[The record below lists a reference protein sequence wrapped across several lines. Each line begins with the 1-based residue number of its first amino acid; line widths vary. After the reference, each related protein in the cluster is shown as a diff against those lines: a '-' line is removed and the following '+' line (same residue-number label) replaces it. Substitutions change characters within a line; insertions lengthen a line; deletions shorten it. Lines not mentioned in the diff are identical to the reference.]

1 MKTIDDSHRYCM
13 MQYGKNHFKTIAL
26 VGKYNS
32 REIAESLAKL
42 ARALSERG
50 IDVMVE
56 AQTAHVSGICL
67 DQTGWQTGDFDAIG
81 NKADLAM
88 VLGGDGTMLR
98 AARQLARYQVPLV
111 GINQGRLGFMTDI
124 ARRDMLTCID
134 DLLAGK
140 FIPESRMLLEAE
152 VLHEGKSIGS
162 NLALNEVVVEKGA
175 TGRLIEF
182 ELSVDN
188 EFVYSL
194 CADGLIAS
202 TATGST
208 AYSLSANG
216 PIIHPSIPGIALVP
230 LCPHS
235 LTNRPILIG
244 DQAVIEIRMTRAA
257 DSRVHFDG
265 HVMFDLKLDDRVRIK
280 RSEHCICF
288 LHPPGYS
295 YFAMLREKLH
305 WSERPESN

>member
-1 MKTIDDSHRYCM
+1 MNTIEDSHRCCAE
-13 MQYGKNHFKTIAL
+13 QYDKHQFRTIAL

-50 IDVMVE
+50 IDVIVE
-56 AQTAHVSGICL
+56 AQTAHVSGISP
-67 DQTGWQTGDFDAIG
+67 DQSGWQVGDFTVIG
-81 NKADLAM
+81 LKADLAI
-88 VLGGDGTMLR
+88 VLGGDGTMLS

-124 ARRDMLTCID
+124 AHRNMLTCID

-140 FIPESRMLLEAE
+140 FMPESRMLLEAE
-152 VLHEGKSIGS
+152 VLHEGMRLGS

-182 ELSVDN
+182 ELFVDN
-188 EFVYSL
+188 EFVYRL
-194 CADGLIAS
+194 CADGLITS

-216 PIIHPSIPGIALVP
+216 PIMHPGIPGIALVP

-244 DQAVIEIRMTRAA
+244 DQAVIEIRMIRAV

-265 HVMFDLKLDDRVRIK
+265 HVTFDLKPDDKVRIK
-280 RSEHCICF
+280 RSEHAICF